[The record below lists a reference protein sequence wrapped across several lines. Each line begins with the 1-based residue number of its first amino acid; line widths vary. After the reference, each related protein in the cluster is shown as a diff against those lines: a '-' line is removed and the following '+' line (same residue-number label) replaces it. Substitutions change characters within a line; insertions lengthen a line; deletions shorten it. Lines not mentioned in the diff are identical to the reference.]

1 MVRVINKNKGSILI
15 CLFFFIFILNL
26 LFFVPSCHKSNEK
39 NEKINSSDE
48 LKGGISISGAFA
60 LYPLTI
66 RWAEEFKKQYP
77 GVRID
82 ISAGGAG
89 KGLTDALTG
98 AVDLG
103 MFSREIMPAEM
114 EKGIWWVAVTKDAVL
129 PTISIRNPVI
139 NLLKK
144 RGLTRQNFIDIFIE
158 RTLTKWGTATN
169 AAISDK
175 INVYTRSDACGAA
188 GTWAQ
193 YLGKLQENLNGVG
206 VYGDPGLAD
215 AVKNDPFGI
224 GFNNTIYIYDQTTKK
239 KYEGLDVIPIDI
251 NENGQIDE
259 EENFYDSMD
268 EIMNAIAL
276 GKYPSPPARDLYFV
290 TKGKPKKE
298 IVIRFLY
305 WILTEGQVYVTE
317 AGYVPLNK
325 LKIEKELD
333 KLD

>member
-15 CLFFFIFILNL
+15 CLFFFTFLLNL
-26 LFFVPSCHKSNEK
+26 LLLVPSCHKSNEK

-48 LKGGISISGAFA
+48 LKGAISISGAFA

-66 RWAEEFKKQYP
+66 RWAEEFNKHYP

-103 MFSREIMPAEM
+103 MFSREIMPAEK
-114 EKGIWWVAVTKDAVL
+114 EKGIWWVALTKDAVL
-129 PTISIRNPVI
+129 PTISTKNPVI
-139 NLLKK
+139 NILKK
-144 RGLTRQNFIDIFIE
+144 RGLTRQNFIDIFIKQ
-158 RTLTKWGTATN
+158 TLTNWGTVVN
-169 AAISDK
+169 AGILDK

-224 GFNNTIYIYDQTTKK
+224 GYNNTIYIYDQTTKK
-239 KYEGLDVIPIDI
+239 KYKGLDVIPIDI

-268 EIMNAIAL
+268 KIMNAIAS
-276 GKYPSPPARDLYFV
+276 GQYPSPPARDLYFV
-290 TKGKPKKE
+290 AKEKPNKE
-298 IVIRFLY
+298 IVVRFLY
-305 WILTEGQVYVTE
+305 WILTDGQAYVTE

-325 LKIEKELD
+325 LKIDKELD
-333 KLD
+333 KLN

>member
-1 MVRVINKNKGSILI
+1 MIRIINKIQNLIIVHLIL
-15 CLFFFIFILNL
+15 FISVFCVLP
-26 LFFVPSCHKSNEK
+26 FVSRCQKSNEK
-39 NEKINSSDE
+39 SSSAIQSSE
-48 LKGGISISGAFA
+48 FKGTISISGAFA

-66 RWAEEFKKQYP
+66 RWAEEFNKYYP
-77 GVRID
+77 DARID

-103 MFSREIMPAEM
+103 MFSREIMPAEK

-129 PTISIRNPVI
+129 PTISAKNPVI
-139 NLLKK
+139 KIMKK
-144 RGLTRQNFIDIFIE
+144 RGFTRQNFIDIFIE
-158 RTLTKWGTATN
+158 GTMTNWGM
-169 AAISDK
+169 AANTGISNK

-224 GFNNTIYIYDQTTKK
+224 GFNNTIYIYDQTSKK

-298 IVIRFLY
+298 IVIRFLH
-305 WILTEGQVYVTE
+305 WILTEGQAFVKE

-325 LKIEKELD
+325 LKIDKELD